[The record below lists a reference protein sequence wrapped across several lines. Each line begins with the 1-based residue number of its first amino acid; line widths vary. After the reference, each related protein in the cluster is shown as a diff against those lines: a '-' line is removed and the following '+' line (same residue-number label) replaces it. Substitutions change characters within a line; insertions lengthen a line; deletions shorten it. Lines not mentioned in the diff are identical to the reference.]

1 MRGKKK
7 NQNVILLG
15 LKIIDCI
22 TDAKNAEK
30 NALS

>member
-15 LKIIDCI
+15 LKITDCI

-30 NALS
+30 ML